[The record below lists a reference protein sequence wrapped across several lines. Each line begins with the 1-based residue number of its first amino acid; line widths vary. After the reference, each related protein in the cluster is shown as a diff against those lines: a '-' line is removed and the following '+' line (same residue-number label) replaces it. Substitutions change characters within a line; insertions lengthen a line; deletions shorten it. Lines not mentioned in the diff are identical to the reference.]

1 MLVQMEIGQQFLMLQ
16 IDKKITSDDLS
27 ILIFQDRIAFCTLEQ
42 TLYFNLE
49 KKNINSDSLATWIK
63 YHNIKKN
70 NTKCISFESNGVV
83 VPEKLYDE
91 ANKNLYLS
99 LTDDDLKNK
108 KIETKFIESNNQIFI
123 FPQSRDWD
131 LLFQNLGVD
140 IKTTHFAAE
149 LISFLSKLAKT
160 SLKKSIFI
168 HLRRNFFDLFI
179 YQGSQL
185 LLFNSFPHQDDEE
198 FLYYLFFVLEQF
210 YLKANQFEAIFLGK
224 FLKYQSYYDAF
235 KQFHLITNF
244 TYPETLE
251 IDSNHPAPFFN
262 YFYSYENNIRKV

>member
-16 IDKKITSDDLS
+16 IDKKITSEDLS

-49 KKNINSDSLATWIK
+49 KKIINSDSLGTWIK

-108 KIETKFIESNNQIFI
+108 KIETKIIESNNQVFI

-149 LISFLSKLAKT
+149 LISFLSKLANTFQTNIDLIKVLNDLHGHTIYIGQQLKIHNQPPGKT
-160 SLKKSIFI
+160 
-168 HLRRNFFDLFI
+168 
-179 YQGSQL
+179 
-185 LLFNSFPHQDDEE
+185 E
-198 FLYYLFFVLEQF
+198 
-210 YLKANQFEAIFLGK
+210 
-224 FLKYQSYYDAF
+224 
-235 KQFHLITNF
+235 
-244 TYPETLE
+244 
-251 IDSNHPAPFFN
+251 
-262 YFYSYENNIRKV
+262 